1 MSQKCLLS
9 TICKLITSSFNYLY
23 HTIKCRKIDYF
34 HYDKLALPNYQAPEG
49 FKSVFLYGQYKAVA
63 KLSGRR
69 FNFLT
74 DYLEH
79 GVCFSDNP
87 DSAPLMGYISRRG
100 LKRVYTMGERR
111 ADVLRRYLNNNNL
124 TADVASVGPYIT
136 GVPHFYSLE
145 KLQALKNSLGRTLLI
160 FPTHSIEKSAINRNV
175 VKLCDEV
182 DKIRAEYDTI
192 LCCVYWWDII
202 SAKDEVNYYQERGY
216 KVVTAGHRNDPK
228 FLRRLKDIIWLSDIV
243 VLDNIGTNLGYAIT
257 MNKPIFFAPSGNKLY
272 CGNGDESQLSVQEEL
287 QQSVDNLNDRCAELF
302 GHYPPMITKLQLD
315 FVEEYWGSN

>member
-1 MSQKCLLS
+1 MSLKCLLS
-9 TICKLITSSFNYLY
+9 TICKLITSSFNYY
-23 HTIKCRKIDYF
+23 YYTIKCRKVDYF

-63 KLSGRR
+63 KLRGRR

-87 DSAPLMGYISRRG
+87 ESAPLMGYISRRG
-100 LKRVYTMGERR
+100 LKRVYTMSERR
-111 ADVLRRYLNNNNL
+111 ADVLRKYLKTNNL
-124 TADVASVGPYIT
+124 PAKVESVGAYIK
-136 GVPHFYSLE
+136 GVSHFYSME
-145 KLQALKNSLGRTLLI
+145 KLAHIKKELGRTLLI

-182 DKIRAEYDTI
+182 EKIRSEYDTI

-202 SAKDEVNYYQERGY
+202 SAKEEVNYYLERGY

-228 FLRRLKDIIWLSDIV
+228 FLRRLKDIIWLGDV
-243 VLDNIGTNLGYAIT
+243 VILDSIGTNLGYAIS
-257 MNKPIFFAPSGNKLY
+257 MNRPLFFAPSGNRLY
-272 CGNGDESQLSVQEEL
+272 CGENDKTQLSVQEGL
-287 QQSVDNLNDRCAELF
+287 QQSVDNLNVKCAELF
-302 GHYPPMITKLQLD
+302 GNYPPEITKQQLE